1 MTGRVIGDSYYRVG
15 DYLWK
20 QAETEIEKARIL
32 EQYIKRGLEV
42 KGGFEEPR
50 MLIEKMKI
58 YWKEF
63 KGYDEPEL
71 SPNRNIMN
79 IDLSNFI

>member
-1 MTGRVIGDSYYRVG
+1 MIGRVIGDYCYRVG

-20 QAETEIEKARIL
+20 QAETEIEMARIL

-42 KGGFEEPR
+42 KGGYEEPK

-58 YWKEF
+58 YWNEF
-63 KGYDEPEL
+63 KGYDEPKL
-71 SPNRNIMN
+71 SPNRKIMN
-79 IDLSNFI
+79 VDLSNFI

>member
-1 MTGRVIGDSYYRVG
+1 MTRRVIGDSYYRVG

-20 QAETEIEKARIL
+20 QAETEIEMARIL

-63 KGYDEPEL
+63 KGYEPKL

-79 IDLSNFI
+79 VDLSNFI